1 MLTYGE
7 TNSNACFGHV
17 SVQVVIS
24 SYSALLND
32 FVRAT
37 VARTGG
43 GASGYSNNLN
53 NRVLDTV
60 GDMTKALKEDADTK
74 AD

>member
-1 MLTYGE
+1 MLWPRQRASG
-7 TNSNACFGHV
+7 
-17 SVQVVIS
+17 
-24 SYSALLND
+24 D
-32 FVRAT
+32 FVVLRIAQRFC
-37 VARTGG
+37 ACDCRPHRGG